1 MAPVAP
7 PPPKPGESSAA
18 YHRRVQAWRARHEA
32 ATMRVFTAV
41 LICFLIFMAIAFIAA
56 LSYQPRASA
65 DRPQESHQASY
76 PHPDRLSEF
85 VHALEARH
93 DD

>member
-18 YHRRVQAWRARHEA
+18 YHQRVQASRDHHETV
-32 ATMRVFTAV
+32 TMRVFTAV
-41 LICFLIFMAIAFIAA
+41 LICFLIFMVVAFIAV

-65 DRPQESHQASY
+65 EHGTTMNVLLIDGSA
-76 PHPDRLSEF
+76 
-85 VHALEARH
+85 A
-93 DD
+93 